1 MISILP
7 EHAPPVSDK
16 KARDDIYRL
25 VVDRIEIYSG
35 NKLEFIKQ
43 IYDMSTE
50 IASQLMLFDW
60 FFDTTGVAAE
70 CLDSICVYK
79 NNVLDSHMTLHVKTI
94 IKQKMQEI

>member
-7 EHAPPVSDK
+7 EHAPPVNDQN
-16 KARDDIYRL
+16 ARDDVYRL

-35 NKLEFIKQ
+35 NKLEFIKRL
-43 IYDMSTE
+43 YEMSTE

-70 CLDSICVYK
+70 CLSSICVYK
-79 NNVLDSHMTLHVKTI
+79 NDVLDDHMTLHVRSI